1 MGQTRSYIDASLI
14 IDAVSHELTAQ
25 KRHAVAVL
33 DDTGRDFITSDYV
46 WLETLPKM
54 QYQKMR
60 EQIHAAGLF
69 FQHADFVQSNE
80 AIIAKAKQLAAA
92 YGLAAIDALHAAC
105 AIAGGADEL
114 ITCEKPT
121 KPFFRIPP
129 DVLKVVSIHSKTT
142 ASPGM
147 K

>member
-1 MGQTRSYIDASLI
+1 MDKIRSYIDASLI

-25 KRHAVAVL
+25 KHRAVAVL
-33 DDTGRDFITSDYV
+33 DDVGRNFVTSDYV

-60 EQIHAAGLF
+60 EQIYAAGLF
-69 FQHADFVQSNE
+69 FQRADFVRSSE
-80 AIIAKAKQLAAA
+80 AIIAKAKELASS

-129 DVLKVVSIHSKTT
+129 DVLKVVSLHS
-142 ASPGM
+142 AAAG
-147 K
+147 